1 MTYGECRAILEEQFD
16 GYHFCENSAG
26 IYQSGNPE
34 LFLTR
39 LQTLYANGDY
49 SIQGDKELYFQNTMW
64 AVFKVMGFY
73 VSVERKTS
81 KGRIYIV
88 VKTDNNITLF
98 SFASVKYRK
107 LYNNLGLKKHF
118 LGNIFQQS
126 RLLLKSKKTFINLYL
141 RNRCFGN
148 VCFAT

>member
-1 MTYGECRAILEEQFD
+1 MTYEECRAILEEQFD

-73 VSVERKTS
+73 VDVERKTS
-81 KGRIYIV
+81 KDRIDIV

-98 SFASVKYRK
+98 CFASVKYRK

-126 RLLLKSKKTFINLYL
+126 RLLLKSSSI
-141 RNRCFGN
+141 
-148 VCFAT
+148 